1 MSTQPFLDQVVL
13 ITGAGGGLGRS
24 HALLLASLGAKIL
37 VNDPGVAVDGRG
49 SGVRPA
55 EETVELIRR
64 AGGEAIADFNGVETE
79 EGARAMVESALRG
92 FGGLQAVINNAGIL
106 RDVSFRKQSAAD
118 WEQVLAVHLDGSR
131 HVTKAAW
138 ETFCSQGY
146 GRVLFTTSASGLY
159 GNFGQSNYG
168 AAKLGIVG
176 LMNSLKEEGA
186 KFGIKLNAIAPMARS
201 RMTEG
206 ILPPEILQRLDPKE
220 VSPVVAYLASTAC
233 AVNGQCWAVGAGRVA
248 RVAIVE
254 TEGWRA
260 PPEKVWGAEDI
271 AANLE
276 KITDLQGAEAL
287 SNLMEASAKLFQ
299 K

>member
-1 MSTQPFLDQVVL
+1 MADQPFLNQVVL

-24 HALLLASLGAKIL
+24 HARLLASLGAKVL
-37 VNDPGVAVDGRG
+37 VNDPGVAVDGQG

-55 EETVELIRR
+55 EETVELIR
-64 AGGEAIADFNGVETE
+64 AEGGEALANFHGVETE
-79 EGARAMVESALRG
+79 EGARAMVEAALQA
-92 FGGLQAVINNAGIL
+92 FGGLHAVVNNAGIL
-106 RDVSFRKQSAAD
+106 RDVSFRKQSLAD
-118 WEQVLAVHLDGSR
+118 WERVLAVHLDGSR

-138 ETFCSQGY
+138 ETFCSQSY
-146 GRVLFTTSASGLY
+146 GRVVFTTSDSGLY

-168 AAKLGIVG
+168 AAKLGLIG

-206 ILPPEILQRLDPKE
+206 ILPPEILRRLDPKE
-220 VSPVVAYLASTAC
+220 VSPVVAYFVSQAC
-233 AVNGQCWAVGAGRVA
+233 AVNGQCWAVAGGRVA

-254 TEGWRA
+254 GGGWRA
-260 PPEKVWGAEDI
+260 EEGSVWGPKEI

-276 KITDLQGAEAL
+276 EITDLSSAMP
-287 SNLMEASAKLFQ
+287 SCNLMEAAAKALS
-299 K
+299 